1 MGDTVQ
7 NHQVPEP
14 PKYIP
19 AAEAATAT
27 AAEAAA
33 AAAAAAEAEVN

>member
-14 PKYIP
+14 PRYI
-19 AAEAATAT
+19 T
-27 AAEAAA
+27 AAEAE
-33 AAAAAAEAEVN
+33 AEAEVN

>member
-14 PKYIP
+14 PRYIP
-19 AAEAATAT
+19 AAEAE
-27 AAEAAA
+27 AE
-33 AAAAAAEAEVN
+33 AEAEVN